1 MIPANRDYKVG
12 SNVKLYGWH
21 SSATTFRVRIAMALK
36 GISFEHVPVNLRWEH
51 SDHDRPEYKEFN
63 PQANVPVL
71 VDDSARINQTLSIIE
86 YLEEIKPD
94 PPLLPKAPLDRA
106 RVRSLALFIACEM
119 QPPNSLRVQRE
130 LVARF
135 GADQRA
141 LSAWQLHWC
150 EVGFTALEAQLSR
163 SAATGA
169 FCHGDSPT
177 LADCFLVPQV
187 YTSQRPVVNADLSKW
202 PTVLRIYKACL
213 TLPAFERGLPQN
225 QPDFESPVGH

>member
-1 MIPANRDYKVG
+1 
-12 SNVKLYGWH
+12 VKLYGWH

-36 GISFEHVPVNLRWEH
+36 GLSFEHVPVNLRWEH

-71 VDDSARINQTLSIIE
+71 VDDGARINQSLAIIE
-86 YLEEIKPD
+86 YLDEIRPA
-94 PPLLPKAPLDRA
+94 PPLLPRDPADRA

-119 QPPNSLRVQRE
+119 QPPNSLRVQRQ
-130 LVARF
+130 LAARF
-135 GADQRA
+135 GADTKA

-150 EVGFTALEAQLSR
+150 EVGFGALEAQLSR
-163 SAATGA
+163 SAATGS
-169 FCHGDSPT
+169 FCHGDTPT

-202 PTVLRIYKACL
+202 PTVRRIYQTCMA
-213 TLPAFERGLPQN
+213 LPAFEGALPQN
-225 QPDFESPVGH
+225 QPGFESPVGH